1 VPGDNASLVE
11 SSREESDMQWRRR
24 SISRFIVVAFILGQL
39 AVPTVGWAQEANS
52 SPVASPES
60 GSCLGDVSEGIG
72 LDPITFQGDVV
83 TSREETRL
91 ELFNVA
97 PDNRAIVAGWS
108 LLCAEDKL
116 TKAAAE
122 FKEGI
127 FLDEEGQI
135 LMDVREGS
143 VTLEE
148 NCVDTSEGCFTDGEI
163 LLGEPD
169 GNGGFTWSNVT
180 EGLPIVLN
188 SPSPNVVSLTNVTVE
203 ITFGSGTTRL
213 FASGWSVGPG
223 TARCST
229 ACIRFP

>member
-24 SISRFIVVAFILGQL
+24 SISRLIVVAFILGQL

-72 LDPITFQGDVV
+72 LDPITFQGNKI
-83 TSREETRL
+83 SREEARL

-188 SPSPNVVSLTNVTVE
+188 SPSPNVVSLSHVTVK
-203 ITFGSGTTRL
+203 ITFGPERTRL
-213 FASGWSVGPG
+213 FASGWNYYVGSSECNG
-223 TARCST
+223 